1 MPVHALRGARALVG
15 SANSGLGAAIG
26 GQTVGFADRTR
37 EPASVRAN
45 LWVWITVKMWTRC
58 GRVLPGS
65 PEGSTFL
72 SSWTEPG
79 LASGLRASRCA
90 YSSARR
96 TTDVRSLVVRHLADR
111 REDLRTPLRLFT
123 RSENLVRL
131 LRRWPAPGWCTML
144 EFRDGVI
151 KFLKEH
157 PDYVCAECL
166 ASSLGVPLHAT
177 TMITLGLHR
186 ADGFETVDAVCSRC
200 HRRIRVI
207 KAETKT

>member
-45 LWVWITVKMWTRC
+45 LGVWITVKMWTRC
-58 GRVLPGS
+58 GRVLPAHRRVLHSCRAG
-65 PEGSTFL
+65 L
-72 SSWTEPG
+72 S
-79 LASGLRASRCA
+79 LAGRRAFGRRAA

-96 TTDVRSLVVRHLADR
+96 TTDVRSLLVRHLADR

-131 LRRWPAPGWCTML
+131 LRRWPAPGWCAML

-186 ADGFETVDAVCSRC
+186 ADGFETVDALCSRC